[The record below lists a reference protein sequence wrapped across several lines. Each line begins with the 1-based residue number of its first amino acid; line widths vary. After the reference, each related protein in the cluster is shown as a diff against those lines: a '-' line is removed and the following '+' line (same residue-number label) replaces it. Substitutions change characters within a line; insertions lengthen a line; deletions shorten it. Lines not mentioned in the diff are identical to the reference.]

1 MMETEQNNI
10 YIFITTAIDEFPNST
25 AIFRRDQQT
34 FDYPI
39 PDKINIIQKYRNLYP
54 QDIQTKIVDIKKM
67 KDNLD
72 SLPVDI
78 QNVLCVSY
86 IIDSIQGK
94 RGGKTRKFLEQ
105 ERIIYPLS
113 LIHI

>member
-39 PDKINIIQKYRNLYP
+39 PDKINIIQNIGICIL
-54 QDIQTKIVDIKKM
+54 KI
-67 KDNLD
+67 
-72 SLPVDI
+72 
-78 QNVLCVSY
+78 Y
-86 IIDSIQGK
+86 K
-94 RGGKTRKFLEQ
+94 RK
-105 ERIIYPLS
+105 
-113 LIHI
+113 